1 MPGAFRVAE
10 SGAATYR
17 IDLSLPAG
25 TAGAVPPLGLSYH
38 SQRGNGLLGV
48 GWGLDG
54 LSAITRCRQ
63 TSARDGMAQ
72 PLTFTAADRFCLD
85 GERLLLVNGSAT
97 RRYGAPDTRYRTE
110 VDGFFTV
117 TAKGGSGGQPDYFE
131 VTRKDG
137 SVATYGARG
146 DHASEHRVYNLAG
159 NSASQHILTWALR
172 EVKDSVGNRVFYGHA
187 RDAHGQRLS
196 SINYAYG
203 DPGVAGS
210 RSRARVEF
218 RYEAR
223 DDDTLGYLAGYRL
236 QNTQRLVRITVR
248 GMGTGTTTPSSLP
261 VLRTY
266 RLRYQGTTTHVLSR
280 LAGVKECVG
289 TSTTVCLPETG
300 FEWSAPA
307 SLFKSAAGAT
317 LTLNTERSW
326 APVDFTPA
334 DLDGDGVTDWVWT
347 ETRGDRH
354 RIRYALANKATGA
367 LTASHFTNNQST
379 LNYNNDAYGTSG
391 YGDNLRVHTVAL
403 DYNADGR
410 MDLAVYSTRSNQT
423 RVHLSRPQA
432 GGGWR
437 LDSTGVLLFNGRY
450 RYADLDSDGL
460 LDAYRL
466 VAVHGENALAPT
478 GYNLEVRYL
487 KRAAGQALTSARYY
501 AYGPAVTLPVTFTP
515 SASQDSTYLQ
525 WKHLALA
532 DVALADVDGDGR
544 ADLVAWGYDVWPHFD
559 IGVSSVSTLRRLE
572 VFRQTDTGFVR
583 YGAPAGIPL
592 ASTGV
597 SPKGVRVV
605 DLNQDGLSDLVY
617 FVGRWYAKSGGN
629 YQWTG
634 DWQYRLSTGAGFT
647 AAQTLLAAASSG
659 AQATSSPSLYDDNGD
674 GYPDFLYHDVPNR
687 QLRVRR
693 WSAARGAFET
703 GAPTRVRTTLG
714 QDNEQYFVADLSGDG
729 NGDLLR
735 ISVSGHTET
744 LRVYRHNQAG
754 RAHLM
759 TSVSNGLGAETDIT
773 YESLSTTAA
782 YVRVEALHAP
792 VAAGSTPGERR
803 CFRGFGARQH
813 CWPVQST
820 LADAAA
826 FYTALNAPWADP
838 ADPLT
843 DPVTATAGSAPVLEL
858 TGPLYV
864 VTRVDSSAP
873 TGSDAGAKSGV
884 GYVYE
889 RGKVQAAGRGLLGFR
904 ALTTVDL
911 QTGVRTRTRYQ
922 QDFPYLGVP
931 LRTEVRTAAGQ
942 LLRVARNTWRLKGY
956 RAAWNA
962 RTGAGEHAASGS
974 ARLGPLQPYLAQ
986 TTEKTYDL
994 PRTVAARVQSGALLT
1009 TVTTTTEVDAYGNP
1023 TRITAATQ
1031 DHANDKRFRQQTV
1044 NTYGAAAA
1052 TWEKEFGRLTQSVVT
1067 RQRDEA
1073 DDGTYETSGRRSA
1086 SFSYYTSGHRKGL
1099 LHTEVRDA
1107 VRDGRTVLIPA
1118 HTTTYDYDRFGNRVR
1133 AKVQAASGAAA
1144 SSALATRC
1152 DHDTLE
1158 YDSYGRFVVQ
1168 ERDCANRVVRRMSTY
1183 NHHGLPAWSERVI
1196 NDPPRRAVRTTYS
1209 YTAGGRQYFSRTA
1222 DGSWTGTVWR
1232 ACGGAVSCPQA
1243 GYHVET
1249 RHAGGGRERVYRDVL
1264 GRTMRTRA
1272 RGFGGAWVLTDTE
1285 YDRLGRVKRRSE
1297 PFYPGETRRWSGY
1310 TYDLLGR
1317 VVRTELPDYVADRVN
1332 SVVTVAYAGRVTT
1345 TTNGKGQR
1353 QVVTRNALD
1362 EVIRTADHA
1371 GTPVTHGYDAWGQVT
1386 STTTGTGD
1394 GAVTRRVTYDGRG
1407 RRTGMTDP
1415 DQGTWTYAY
1424 NGFDELVKQ
1433 TDAAGNYQVVR
1444 YDALGRM
1451 QTRQGYAPDG
1461 TDADTDAEL
1470 VSSVTWRYD
1479 PTNGRGQLA
1488 SVTDTVSGYL
1498 RTVSYDTLGRVSV
1511 ASTDPGTDDTYY
1523 DKQTY
1528 DGYGRVYQVFDATR
1542 TSASWTDNV
1551 VAVQY
1556 NAWGHAYKWV
1566 DGVRI
1571 NGAPRRT
1578 YREITA
1584 QDARGQVT
1592 GETLGGGAVRTR
1604 RTFDASTGR
1613 IGSVTG
1619 QDALRRTLQGLTW
1632 EWDLVG
1638 NLTERSEGS
1647 AGKSLTETFTYDTLN
1662 RLTQAQVAG
1671 ESARRVSY
1679 DALGNITGKT
1689 GVGSYRYGAGSAG
1702 PHAVTQAGSHT
1713 YTYDANGN
1721 MTQERRTGSV
1731 TRTLSYTAFN
1741 QVKSIT
1747 RGTHTTTFVY
1757 DPAQSR
1763 VRRTDV
1769 VRTGSGTSTTTTL
1782 YLGGAEKVIAP
1793 DGSYTYKRY
1802 VSPGVLI
1809 EQAHDSSGSRTS
1821 EDVRYLLYDHL
1832 GSLDVVTDAAGTVVQ
1847 DLSFDAWGQ
1856 RRAPNDWTTLALL
1869 RQIDTTH
1876 GRYTTRGFTGHEM
1889 LDAVGIIHMNGRIY
1903 DPKLARFLQAD
1914 PVIQFPHH
1922 AQSYN
1927 RYSYV
1932 LNNPLA
1938 YTDPSGHLVF
1948 SLFATALA
1956 TILALESAGLV
1967 VIAAVIGSG
1976 VFADALVQ
1984 GASVGEA
1991 FLAGVSAAALAYVGG
2006 RTFPLEGF
2014 GWNAETWVHLA
2025 TVSTVGG
2032 ITSSLQGGRFG
2043 HGFVAAGLG
2052 AATGGIPG
2060 LRGTAPRQ
2068 VFARAVVSAVTGGT
2082 ISAVTGG
2089 KFANGAAYGAF
2100 ASLVSSAAQA
2110 MSTTKLNLNEMSDQ
2124 ELVDWIIE
2132 NQNRLGI
2139 DIPKGTAI
2147 NVMDHGVM
2155 VDEIFG
2161 KVACEGPCT
2170 ITSPTDRDKPH
2181 IIEGNFDQSTNTIEL
2196 YQNAFTSETNFE
2208 VTLLSP
2214 NGSTGVVLFREI
2226 TKAEHIV
2233 FTMGHEAAH
2242 ARGID
2247 LRPGI
2252 KEVHRRANF
2261 YGHEALLNFRNI
2273 MRK

>member
-1 MPGAFRVAE
+1 M
-10 SGAATYR
+10 
-17 IDLSLPAG
+17 
-25 TAGAVPPLGLSYH
+25 
-38 SQRGNGLLGV
+38 
-48 GWGLDG
+48 
-54 LSAITRCRQ
+54 
-63 TSARDGMAQ
+63 
-72 PLTFTAADRFCLD
+72 
-85 GERLLLVNGSAT
+85 
-97 RRYGAPDTRYRTE
+97 
-110 VDGFFTV
+110 
-117 TAKGGSGGQPDYFE
+117 
-131 VTRKDG
+131 
-137 SVATYGARG
+137 
-146 DHASEHRVYNLAG
+146 
-159 NSASQHILTWALR
+159 
-172 EVKDSVGNRVFYGHA
+172 
-187 RDAHGQRLS
+187 
-196 SINYAYG
+196 
-203 DPGVAGS
+203 
-210 RSRARVEF
+210 
-218 RYEAR
+218 
-223 DDDTLGYLAGYRL
+223 
-236 QNTQRLVRITVR
+236 
-248 GMGTGTTTPSSLP
+248 
-261 VLRTY
+261 
-266 RLRYQGTTTHVLSR
+266 
-280 LAGVKECVG
+280 
-289 TSTTVCLPETG
+289 
-300 FEWSAPA
+300 
-307 SLFKSAAGAT
+307 
-317 LTLNTERSW
+317 
-326 APVDFTPA
+326 
-334 DLDGDGVTDWVWT
+334 
-347 ETRGDRH
+347 
-354 RIRYALANKATGA
+354 
-367 LTASHFTNNQST
+367 
-379 LNYNNDAYGTSG
+379 
-391 YGDNLRVHTVAL
+391 
-403 DYNADGR
+403 
-410 MDLAVYSTRSNQT
+410 
-423 RVHLSRPQA
+423 
-432 GGGWR
+432 
-437 LDSTGVLLFNGRY
+437 
-450 RYADLDSDGL
+450 
-460 LDAYRL
+460 
-466 VAVHGENALAPT
+466 
-478 GYNLEVRYL
+478 
-487 KRAAGQALTSARYY
+487 
-501 AYGPAVTLPVTFTP
+501 
-515 SASQDSTYLQ
+515 
-525 WKHLALA
+525 
-532 DVALADVDGDGR
+532 
-544 ADLVAWGYDVWPHFD
+544 
-559 IGVSSVSTLRRLE
+559 
-572 VFRQTDTGFVR
+572 
-583 YGAPAGIPL
+583 
-592 ASTGV
+592 
-597 SPKGVRVV
+597 
-605 DLNQDGLSDLVY
+605 
-617 FVGRWYAKSGGN
+617 
-629 YQWTG
+629 
-634 DWQYRLSTGAGFT
+634 
-647 AAQTLLAAASSG
+647 
-659 AQATSSPSLYDDNGD
+659 
-674 GYPDFLYHDVPNR
+674 
-687 QLRVRR
+687 
-693 WSAARGAFET
+693 
-703 GAPTRVRTTLG
+703 
-714 QDNEQYFVADLSGDG
+714 
-729 NGDLLR
+729 
-735 ISVSGHTET
+735 
-744 LRVYRHNQAG
+744 
-754 RAHLM
+754 
-759 TSVSNGLGAETDIT
+759 
-773 YESLSTTAA
+773 
-782 YVRVEALHAP
+782 
-792 VAAGSTPGERR
+792 
-803 CFRGFGARQH
+803 
-813 CWPVQST
+813 
-820 LADAAA
+820 
-826 FYTALNAPWADP
+826 
-838 ADPLT
+838 
-843 DPVTATAGSAPVLEL
+843 TATAGSAPVLEL

-873 TGSDAGAKSGV
+873 TGSDAGASSGV

-911 QTGVRTRTRYQ
+911 QTGVRTRTRYR
-922 QDFPYLGVP
+922 QDFPLPG
-931 LRTEVRTAAGQ
+931 RTVAHGGENRDGPVAAGGAQ
-942 LLRVARNTWRLKGY
+942 HLAPEGLPGGLE
-956 RAAWNA
+956 
-962 RTGAGEHAASGS
+962 RTHGRGGERGQ
-974 ARLGPLQPYLAQ
+974 RQRPVWGPLQPYLAQ
-986 TTEKTYDL
+986 ATEKTYDL
-994 PRTVAARVQSGALLT
+994 PRTVAGRVQSGALLT

-1023 TRITAATQ
+1023 TRITATTQ

-1052 TWEKEFGRLTQSVVT
+1052 IWEKEFGRLTQSVVT

-1232 ACGGAVSCPQA
+1232 ACGGTVSCPQA

-1433 TDAAGNYQVVR
+1433 TDAIGNYQVVR

-1461 TDADTDAEL
+1461 TDADTEAEL

-1488 SVTDTVSGYL
+1488 SVTDTVSGYR
-1498 RTVSYDTLGRVSV
+1498 RTVGYDTLGRASV
-1511 ASTDPGTDDTYY
+1511 TSTDPGTDEDNTYY

-1571 NGAPRRT
+1571 NGATRRT

-1619 QDALRRTLQGLTW
+1619 RDALRRTLQELTW

-1671 ESARRVSY
+1671 ESAQRVSY

-1741 QVKSIT
+1741 QVRSIT
-1747 RGTHTTTFVY
+1747 RGTHTTRFVY
-1757 DPAQSR
+1757 DPQQSR

-1809 EQAHDSSGSRTS
+1809 EQAHDSSGNRTS

-1869 RQIDTTH
+1869 RLADTTH
-1876 GRYTTRGFTGHEM
+1876 GRYTPRGFTGHEM

-1938 YTDPSGHLVF
+1938 YTDPSGYFIGKLFKKLFGGLNKLFGDFAPFLSIALLAIPGMQVWVMGSWQHAFAFGFVTGGIASGSLKGAVF
-1948 SLFATALA
+1948 GG
-1956 TILALESAGLV
+1956 I
-1967 VIAAVIGSG
+1967 
-1976 VFADALVQ
+1976 
-1984 GASVGEA
+1984 
-1991 FLAGVSAAALAYVGG
+1991 SAAAFYGIGEHFAEVTGLAEGG
-2006 RTFPLEGF
+2006 LGHILAHGLTGGVL
-2014 GWNAETWVHLA
+2014 AE
-2025 TVSTVGG
+2025 
-2032 ITSSLQGGRFG
+2032 LQGGDFG
-2043 HGFVAAGLG
+2043 HGFLAAGLSKAVMG
-2052 AATGGIPG
+2052 QFKYDDLSAPAVLT
-2060 LRGTAPRQ
+2060 RTAI
-2068 VFARAVVSAVTGGT
+2068 AAVVGGT
-2082 ISAVTGG
+2082 ISRVTGG
-2089 KFANGAAYGAF
+2089 KFANGALTSAMAQLF
-2100 ASLVSSAAQA
+2100 NQETRAAKARAAQEKDNTLRKIGELYGKGD
-2110 MSTTKLNLNEMSDQ
+2110 SLIFEGGRQIKVEPYSLTLGVDQ
-2124 ELVDWIIE
+2124 FYYEADYRYVDA
-2132 NQNRLGI
+2132 
-2139 DIPKGTAI
+2139 D
-2147 NVMDHGVM
+2147 
-2155 VDEIFG
+2155 G
-2161 KVACEGPCT
+2161 KVLSMVVPADAFNNPKPAYRVPVVTGFGGGWP
-2170 ITSPTDRDKPH
+2170 DRILVAPLPEYERVRWRVSIPH
-2181 IIEGNFDQSTNTIEL
+2181 QAVTH
-2196 YQNAFTSETNFE
+2196 QNSAGWRLRVYE
-2208 VTLLSP
+2208 VQ
-2214 NGSTGVVLFREI
+2214 
-2226 TKAEHIV
+2226 
-2233 FTMGHEAAH
+2233 
-2242 ARGID
+2242 
-2247 LRPGI
+2247 
-2252 KEVHRRANF
+2252 
-2261 YGHEALLNFRNI
+2261 
-2273 MRK
+2273 